1 MAKSTPSLL
10 ALLGLVAVAGYQ
22 NRGKISDMLSDAR
35 QSQPGLRTAPNQTSA
50 GQTAASQT
58 APNQGGGGF
67 LAEIGQMFQSGT
79 AGASISGGLGELV
92 NRFKTAGSGAQ
103 ADSWVGAGSNLPMQD
118 HDVASAIGDETLA
131 DLAQKTGLSRGELL
145 RRLSAALP
153 DVVNQLTPDGRLP
166 SEPEAQALI

>member
-35 QSQPGLRTAPNQTSA
+35 KSQPGLGTAPNQTSA
-50 GQTAASQT
+50 GQT

-131 DLAQKTGLSRGELL
+131 DLARKTGLSRGELV